1 MNNIKNTLTQ
11 IRILI
16 TFTFLLTFYSI
27 KSKGQNT
34 TTDILL
40 KVYVLNGPQCNHSY
54 YGVLT
59 DSVFGTAPLP
69 LYSID
74 TFTSVYIYNFVIT
87 NASPTAMVNFCAVPG
102 PPCTCGVQCTGTVPL
117 GNGGAITLLLCGNTT
132 GINNVSNDSTTIPRK
147 DKFYNSDV
155 ITLRFNKCELN
166 NCYYV
171 YNLNG
176 SIVQQG
182 IIDNCEYT
190 LDLRHLPFGLYLLKT
205 TPKN

>member
-1 MNNIKNTLTQ
+1 MIKNTLTQ

-16 TFTFLLTFYSI
+16 TFTILLAVGITTN
-27 KSKGQNT
+27 SKGQNT

-74 TFTSVYIYNFVIT
+74 TFTNMYIYNFVI
-87 NASPTAMVNFCAVPG
+87 NIASPTATVSFCAVPG

>member
-11 IRILI
+11 IILLI
-16 TFTFLLTFYSI
+16 TFVLLLTFYST

-59 DSVFGTAPLP
+59 DSVFGTTPLP

-74 TFTSVYIYNFVIT
+74 TFTNVHIYNFVIT
-87 NASPTAMVNFCAVPG
+87 NASPTAMVSFCAVPTL
-102 PPCTCGVQCTGTVPL
+102 PCLCGVQCTGTVPL

-155 ITLRFNKCELN
+155 VTLRFSECELN

-176 SIVQQG
+176 SLVQQG

-205 TPKN
+205 MLK